1 MKNKNNNEG
10 NTKSKINISNNL
22 NKDKEKNIS
31 EFNQR
36 INTPGNLIEYFAIIG
51 LEPKIA
57 SKNFLYELS
66 PSDISEIYPDELKP
80 KLITK
85 YPPIKK
91 SYINIDKNICE
102 LCFPKGIKI
111 EKYKTQ
117 PEPVIYRFLLGNDY
131 YSIEHPIKYM
141 TCLKFF
147 ESLNKY
153 KTLKN
158 KLKEND
164 YKDKYNNIN
173 NISFDN
179 NNNDAKEFLN
189 ELNDVKE
196 KNNIN
201 NINNNNKKRNKSEK
215 NKNNKKYIFS
225 NDKTDKDLNCLYI
238 PKIICFISLKPQYK
252 LHEKIL
258 YQLYNYYN
266 LNEIKIPIEKIIINI
281 LCNIPLPPRGI
292 HTYQYNMAKDFKK
305 IEIKSEQM
313 NKLKNYDEDLKIIF
327 HYFNIDNVLEI
338 FRYILFETKTLVF
351 SSNINHLCNVIN
363 GLISILYP
371 FNYPFQVSSCL
382 REDDFEVL
390 ESISPYIIGINQKY
404 NNAFFIDNKI
414 EIKNANFIILDL
426 DNKKY
431 DTNIIEELPQIPKG
445 VLKKLRMKLE
455 INLNKFRKSVSNI
468 DYNDEENSLTFAF
481 FEFFINILNNY
492 SLFLNKRNLK
502 ENFKITNL
510 NILFKI
516 KEFIDSHSS
525 SERSFYKKLTE
536 TQMFNDFIFKKMIP
550 KDINDKLDLLL
561 FDENINKINNKK
573 IFKKT
578 KSTSFLLSQEYN
590 YKSVHKIPKAK
601 ELIEEELN
609 KYKNKNY
616 YMKNLL
622 KGQDIIFE
630 KNSYYFNYI
639 LFPKFNT
646 DFYYFPS
653 DEFFF
658 YFYTTDN
665 IKNDLKRVNTD
676 ILAKSLINEGGNNM
690 ISNEGEGML
699 DYIYLTYIEVWGYSF
714 WYQDL
719 SERDYRFE
727 QLLEVLDKIKGQE
740 IELFNV
746 LFEMLNKFR
755 EKEKIK
761 KLYYK
766 ILEYKLTPNSFIYSI
781 VGKSIKTNSEGFIT
795 DELFLGKKE
804 EKINFQRRTFK
815 SENDLNILSDTIHFD
830 NYQECQECSKKIN
843 LETIC
848 KDYKKMKKELL
859 WAQCPLCLNYIKPQ
873 ISVTIGNDI
882 FPNMK
887 NFSLSKKELFI
898 LYSPYEL
905 KNSIKN
911 IIDNEQFRLLNVDKL
926 KIKFPNIFWN
936 CIWYFN
942 LYNLDYSIIL
952 PYEVNVYKKISK
964 NNGINAPFIITK
976 ICPLIKD
983 NNNDISSIE
992 TDNKNKNEIVIN
1004 ETSKKM
1010 EKKFNK
1016 NLIIHNNISFKYMKT
1031 KLKIQKRYS
1040 MSEFFDSIENKNKYK
1055 TPSKDNKDNQDIEKN
1070 EVNAFKTESKENF
1083 D

>member
-1 MKNKNNNEG
+1 MKNKNNNES
-10 NTKSKINISNNL
+10 NTKSQINISNNL
-22 NKDKEKNIS
+22 NKDKEKDIS
-31 EFNQR
+31 EFKQR
-36 INTPGNLIEYFAIIG
+36 INTPGNLIEYFAIVG
-51 LEPKIA
+51 LDPKIA

-66 PSDISEIYPDELKP
+66 PSEISEIYSEELKP

-117 PEPVIYRFLLGNDY
+117 PEPIIYRFLLGNDF

-147 ESLNKY
+147 ESLNNY
-153 KTLKN
+153 KTLQN
-158 KLKEND
+158 KLIENN
-164 YKDKYNNIN
+164 YQDKYNNIN

-179 NNNDAKEFLN
+179 NNDRVKDFLS
-189 ELNDVKE
+189 DVKE
-196 KNNIN
+196 NNN
-201 NINNNNKKRNKSEK
+201 NNNNKKRNKSEK
-215 NKNNKKYIFS
+215 NKKYLFS
-225 NDKTDKDLNCLYI
+225 KDKAEIDLNCLYI

-252 LHEKIL
+252 IHEKIL
-258 YQLYNYYN
+258 FQLYNYYN
-266 LNEIKIPIEKIIINI
+266 FNFIEAKIPIEKIIINI

-292 HTYQYNMAKDFKK
+292 HSFQYTMATDFKK

-313 NKLKNYDEDLKIIF
+313 NKIKNYDDDLKIIF
-327 HYFNIDNVLEI
+327 HYFNIDNFLEI
-338 FRYILFETKTLVF
+338 FRYALFETKTLVF
-351 SSNINHLCNVIN
+351 SSNINHLCSTIN

-390 ESISPYIIGINQKY
+390 ENISPYILGINQKY
-404 NNAFFIDNKI
+404 NDKFFTNNKI
-414 EIKNANFIILDL
+414 EIKNANFIIMDL

-431 DTNIIEELPQIPKG
+431 DINIIDELPPIPKW
-445 VLKKLRMKLE
+445 VQKKLKMKLE
-455 INLNKFRKSVSNI
+455 MNLNKFRASVSNN
-468 DYNDEENSLTFAF
+468 DYNDEESSITFAF
-481 FEFFINILNNY
+481 FEFFLNILNNY
-492 SLFLNKRNLK
+492 SFYLNKQNLK

-525 SERSFYKKLTE
+525 SERPFYKKLTE

-550 KDINDKLDLLL
+550 KDIMDKLDLLL

-578 KSTSFLLSQEYN
+578 KSTSFLSSQEYN

-601 ELIEEELN
+601 ELIQEELN

-616 YMKNLL
+616 YIKNLL

-630 KNSYYFNYI
+630 NNRYFFNYI
-639 LFPKFNT
+639 LFPKFNN
-646 DFYYFPS
+646 DFYFFPS
-653 DEFFF
+653 NEFFL
-658 YFYTTDN
+658 YYYNNDN

-676 ILAKSLINEGGNNM
+676 ILAKSLINEVGSNT
-690 ISNEGEGML
+690 IINEGRNML

-740 IELFNV
+740 IELFNI

-781 VGKSIKTNSEGFIT
+781 VGKSIKSNSEGFIT

-815 SENDLNILSDTIHFD
+815 SENDLNILGDTIQFE
-830 NYQECQECSKKIN
+830 NFQECQECLKKIN

-873 ISVTIGNDI
+873 ISVTIGNNI

-887 NFSLSKKELFI
+887 NFSLSKKEIFTLH
-898 LYSPYEL
+898 SPYEL
-905 KNSIKN
+905 KISIKN
-911 IIDNEQFRLLNVDKL
+911 IIDNEQFGLLNIDKL
-926 KIKFPNIFWN
+926 KIKFPNIFWS

-952 PYEVNVYKKISK
+952 PYEVNVYKKIPK
-964 NNGINAPFIITK
+964 NTGINAPFIITK

-983 NNNDISSIE
+983 KNKKNYKEN
-992 TDNKNKNEIVIN
+992 DNKDKNEIIIN
-1004 ETSKKM
+1004 ETSKKI
-1010 EKKFNK
+1010 EKKFK
-1016 NLIIHNNISFKYMKT
+1016 TNLLVHNNISFQYIKEKQ
-1031 KLKIQKRYS
+1031 KKHKRYS
-1040 MSEFFDSIENKNKYK
+1040 MSEFFDYIENKNKYK
-1055 TPSKDNKDNQDIEKN
+1055 TPSKNKNNNQDADENKIE
-1070 EVNAFKTESKENF
+1070 AFKTESK
-1083 D
+1083 

>member
-1 MKNKNNNEG
+1 MKNKNNNES
-10 NTKSKINISNNL
+10 NTKSNLNISNNI
-22 NKDKEKNIS
+22 NKDKEKNIL
-31 EFNQR
+31 EFKQR
-36 INTPGNLIEYFAIIG
+36 INSPGNLIEYFAIVG
-51 LEPKIA
+51 LDPKIA
-57 SKNFLYELS
+57 SKNFLYQLS
-66 PSDISEIYPDELKP
+66 PSDISEIYSDELKP

-102 LCFPKGIKI
+102 ICFPKGIKI

-117 PEPVIYRFLLGNDY
+117 PEPIIYRFLLGNDF
-131 YSIEHPIKYM
+131 YSIEYPIKYM

-153 KTLKN
+153 KTLQN
-158 KLKEND
+158 KLNENNCQ
-164 YKDKYNNIN
+164 DKYNNIN

-179 NNNDAKEFLN
+179 NNDLKFFFNDLK
-189 ELNDVKE
+189 DVKE
-196 KNNIN
+196 K
-201 NINNNNKKRNKSEK
+201 NNNKKRNKSEK
-215 NKNNKKYIFS
+215 NKNNKKYLFS
-225 NDKTDKDLNCLYI
+225 NDKTSIDLNCLYI

-252 LHEKIL
+252 IHEKIL

-292 HTYQYNMAKDFKK
+292 HTYQYTMAKDFKK
-305 IEIKSEQM
+305 IEIKSELM
-313 NKLKNYDEDLKIIF
+313 NKIKNYDEDLKIIF

-351 SSNINHLCNVIN
+351 SSNINHLCSIIN

-371 FNYPFQVSSCL
+371 FNYPFQVTSCL

-404 NNAFFIDNKI
+404 DNNFFTNNNI
-414 EIKNANFIILDL
+414 EIKNANFIIMDI
-426 DNKKY
+426 DNKKF
-431 DTNIIEELPQIPKG
+431 DVNIIEELPPIPKG
-445 VLKKLRMKLE
+445 VLKRLRMKLE
-455 INLNKFRKSVSNI
+455 INLNKMRKSVSNI
-468 DYNDEENSLTFAF
+468 DYNEEENLITFAF
-481 FEFFINILNNY
+481 FEFFLNILNNY
-492 SLFLNKRNLK
+492 SLFLNKQNLK

-525 SERSFYKKLTE
+525 SERAFYKKLTE

-550 KDINDKLDLLL
+550 KDNMDKLDLLL
-561 FDENINKINNKK
+561 FDQNINKINNKK

-578 KSTSFLLSQEYN
+578 KSTLFLSTQDYN
-590 YKSVHKIPKAK
+590 YKNVHKIPKTK
-601 ELIEEELN
+601 ELIEEELY

-622 KGQDIIFE
+622 KGQDIIFK
-630 KNSYYFNYI
+630 KNSYFFHYI
-639 LFPKFNT
+639 LFPKFNN
-646 DFYYFPS
+646 DFYFFPS
-653 DEFFF
+653 DEFFL
-658 YFYTTDN
+658 YYYTTDN

-676 ILAKSLINEGGNNM
+676 ILSKSLINEGGSNI
-690 ISNEGEGML
+690 ISNEGDGML

-727 QLLEVLDKIKGQE
+727 QLLNVLDKIKGQE
-740 IELFNV
+740 IELFNI

-755 EKEKIK
+755 EKDKIK
-761 KLYYK
+761 KLYHK

-781 VGKSIKTNSEGFIT
+781 VGKSMKSNSEGFIT

-815 SENDLNILSDTIHFD
+815 SENDLNILGDTIHFD
-830 NYQECQECSKKIN
+830 NFQECQECSKIIN
-843 LETIC
+843 LETVC

-873 ISVTIGNDI
+873 ISVTIGNNI
-882 FPNMK
+882 FPNTK
-887 NFSLSKKELFI
+887 NFSLSKQELFI

-905 KNSIKN
+905 KNTINN

-964 NNGINAPFIITK
+964 NTGINAPFIITK
-976 ICPLIKD
+976 IICPLINDKD
-983 NNNDISSIE
+983 NKINTIEND
-992 TDNKNKNEIVIN
+992 TKNKNEIVIK
-1004 ETSKKM
+1004 ETSKQT
-1010 EKKFNK
+1010 EKKFK
-1016 NLIIHNNISFKYMKT
+1016 TNLFIHNNISFQYIKT
-1031 KLKIQKRYS
+1031 KQKIHKRYS
-1040 MSEFFDSIENKNKYK
+1040 MSEFFESVENKNKYK
-1055 TPSKDNKDNQDIEKN
+1055 TPSKDDINNQLIEKN
-1070 EVNAFKTESKENF
+1070 EIEAFKTESK
-1083 D
+1083 